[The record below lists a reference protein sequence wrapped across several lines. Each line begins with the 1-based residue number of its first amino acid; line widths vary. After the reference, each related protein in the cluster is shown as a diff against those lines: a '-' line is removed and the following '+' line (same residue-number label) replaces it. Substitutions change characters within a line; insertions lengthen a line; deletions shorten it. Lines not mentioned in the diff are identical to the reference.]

1 VADKLDQEAA
11 MEPRRIQ
18 WTITGDPNAV
28 AGALDRF
35 CARQNMSVQR
45 PTADAWTI
53 ERGAE
58 LPSRRPSASLQ
69 PRDALSVRGSI
80 VRRAGDRGS
89 VLVDAS
95 FGPGARVRDR
105 GVVARHPAGKR
116 FDSMID
122 ELFCD
127 LEASLP
133 GARA

>member
-18 WTITGDPNAV
+18 WTITGDPNAI

-35 CARQNMSVQR
+35 CARQNMSVHR
-45 PTADAWTI
+45 PTDDAWMI
-53 ERGAE
+53 ERGSE
-58 LPSRRPSASLQ
+58 MPSRPPTAALE
-69 PRDALSVRGSI
+69 PRDTLSVRGSI

-89 VLVDAS
+89 VLVHAS
-95 FGPGARVRDR
+95 FEPGAGVRDHR
-105 GVVARHPAGKR
+105 VVARHPAGGR

-122 ELFCD
+122 ELFTD
-127 LEASLP
+127 LEGSLP